1 VSTHPRPSTPDRP
14 RVVLVMACAAL
25 MASLVTISAR
35 EGAWRQVPSTQGAS
49 GDLDEKEL
57 AVRGER
63 ATMVAC
69 DTACHGLEFLDTRLT
84 VQEWNDEMAAMVSV
98 GLMISDEEDALVRR
112 YLKRYYGVVDVNAA
126 PAADLSAV
134 LGLSAAAAQAIVAD
148 RTAHGRFADA
158 EALVR
163 VPGIDRTW
171 VEAHQ
176 AALRFGGS

>member
-1 VSTHPRPSTPDRP
+1 MSTHPLSSTRYRP
-14 RVVLVMACAAL
+14 RMVLAMACVAL
-25 MASLVTISAR
+25 TASLVTISAR
-35 EGAWRQVPSTQGAS
+35 EGAWRQLPPAQGAS

-84 VQEWNDEMAAMVSV
+84 VQEWNDEMVAMVSV
-98 GLMISDEEDALVRR
+98 GLMISDEEDALIRR

-126 PAADLSAV
+126 PTADLSAV
-134 LGLSAAAAQAIVAD
+134 LGLSAAAAQAIVDD
-148 RTAHGRFADA
+148 RAAHGRFADA

-163 VPGIDRTW
+163 VPGIDRSW
-171 VEAHQ
+171 VEARK